1 MSEFLKV
8 QKYNADGT
16 PRAGKWATGCPEW
29 ETIGSVV
36 TVGSFTYTVKRA
48 IMANG
53 TLQCVVNMAVK
64 GTRQSIL
71 LTAAQCAE
79 LPGTEVVVTV
89 CREDDISTA
98 GLVWTAT
105 GLVQRPVSPAS
116 LPTGTVIDSGM
127 TVVGPTTAE
136 LPSGPDPAVCAA
148 LATAPAALSAYMAT
162 FGIVVPA

>member
-48 IMANG
+48 VMANG
-53 TLQCVVNMAVK
+53 ALQCVVNMAVK

-79 LPGTEVVVTV
+79 LPGTEVVVTMCAEFLPV
-89 CREDDISTA
+89 A
-98 GLVWTAT
+98 LVPLWQLKQ
-105 GLVQRPVSPAS
+105 LVP
-116 LPTGTVIDSGM
+116 PTGTCAVD
-127 TVVGPTTAE
+127 
-136 LPSGPDPAVCAA
+136 LPLAA
-148 LATAPAALSAYMAT
+148 APLWQLAQLVLALKVLWSVRAPAHVAVLLWQLSQLPVTVAWMRC
-162 FGIVVPA
+162 